1 MLLST
6 FRRLLISALLITSPL
21 LTYSQ
26 TLTPTDNRDTLRRIA
41 EEEERRLMDPLLK
54 RVPYERLDEAR
65 QQINRKAAGARTAI
79 PNITWQERGPSNLG
93 GRTRTLLFDP
103 NDVTHKKVWIG
114 SPLGGLWY
122 TNDITDSNAGW
133 TPASDS
139 WENMA
144 VTALAA
150 DPSNPQVMYAG
161 TGDGYGYIT
170 GGGIWKTTN
179 GGTTWARLSSTI
191 PGSTYP
197 SLAYGF
203 GYIQRIVVN
212 ANGYVFAAT
221 RLGIFRSI
229 DGGTSWQYVLAP
241 NQGIGASNV
250 TGNYNNDMATDL
262 ELASDGVLYA
272 SFNPSRVFKST
283 NTAGTTWT
291 EITPTGASGGERT
304 ELALAPTTSGS
315 SQVVYGV
322 SRAYNSSSYG
332 KDIKWFKKST
342 DGGTTWTDLTIP
354 TLGWGDYFTYGNG
367 YYALNLLVHPT
378 DANTIYAGS
387 YDWFRSINGGTS
399 WGNQLTYFSSY
410 QQGLFFQPGT
420 GTSAALI
427 NDNSVYWSTNWGNNT
442 ITTPAID
449 SRHIGYRG
457 SDISSVSMRSSP
469 GDTYLL
475 AGVRRVGFAQ
485 MASASIAAGNLLAF
499 ITYPGMTFID
509 EEDASVQISETLGAF
524 YRNNPS
530 GTTTLLTS
538 INSYYSTSPIPSDY
552 DSPSNTLYAADNS
565 NSQTFIKK
573 VTGVNS
579 TPQTTTLT
587 LTGVTNLASYLKLNA
602 DRTKLFMGTGSSQLY
617 RITNL
622 NQATPTVTAID
633 NGAFPQYSTI
643 SCIDVGA
650 TDDELLVTL
659 SNFGIQSVWYTTN
672 GGISWTGKDQSNYGL
687 PDVPVQS
694 ALFNPQ
700 NRKQVLLGT
709 DAGIWSTDDITT
721 ANPGWGFSGS
731 GMGGGFRIN
740 QLRYRASDGRITAA
754 TRGRGVWSTDAFVIP
769 NSSPTISIASISN
782 TTLCAGNT
790 FTVSFT
796 TAGPAFGTGNAFEVW
811 LSDATGSFISPRKIG
826 GSTTSPVSITLPSG
840 YSALPYGTNYQLKI
854 IATTPNIESNLSS
867 ALAIGNLGSTNLYD
881 RSIFVNWYGNGGS
894 VCTDGQITLYA
905 FTSTTNSN
913 TLTAEGYTWFRNGSV
928 VSTTTSSTFVAQQAG
943 TYTVAAKQAGCLAT
957 SNNYTL
963 YGQSSIYSSI
973 ISSAL
978 GEPQCDD
985 HPLKIQASYAG
996 NNATFQWT
1004 RDGVDIAGATSY
1016 SYTATQTGTYAH
1028 RVTDGS
1034 CSTTSSSS
1042 YFQFGRSLYANAY
1055 LASPGD
1061 SLICTGSNLSSL
1073 IYADV
1078 HSINGSTLRNDFT
1091 IQWYRNGVAIPYE
1104 TYQYI
1109 WANQPGTYSFL
1120 LKQGTCQTFSNAVSI
1135 RVANQLQPSISYKFA
1150 SKSACP
1156 GEIRTLSTN
1165 VFYSG
1170 NFQWQKDGI
1179 DIAGATG
1186 SSYSANTS
1194 GNYTLKLTR
1203 GNCVAISLPVSL
1215 TFTNAIQPSL
1225 TLNWSAAATGESC
1238 TDANPYVNETFTLS
1252 GYQYQWYRNGILLE
1266 WETYSGI
1273 VTTQSGLYSVRVTNG
1288 SCTGLSKEIYVSIKN
1303 GNTSKSVVTISPT
1316 SAQLCQNNS
1325 LLLTASLYMGYLQW
1339 KRNGVAIPGATST
1352 QFYATQSGIYTVV
1365 NQNGSCTAES
1375 DPVEV
1380 KIGEPTTASL
1390 SGNALISSGQSA
1402 RLPVSFTGP
1411 APWSFTL
1418 SNGQSVTAT
1427 YQNPTLVS
1435 VSPTSTTTY
1444 QIASLVNACGL
1455 GTVSGQAS
1463 VSVGTGSADV
1473 ALNMAVS
1480 NRTPNVGDLI
1490 TYTLTANNSGPDNAQ
1505 GVQLSSLLPS
1515 GLSFV
1520 STSSPGVSFANGVVS
1535 ANLGSILANNQSI
1548 VSFQATPTQPGV
1560 FLTSAQVTATQ
1571 TPDPDSQP
1579 NSGTGDGQDDA
1590 VTVDIRTPV
1599 GGALVASTNP
1609 NQVPL
1614 PTVQSNQPSTSPNTA
1629 DLSLSMWVDKE
1640 TPTVSELVSAS
1651 LTIANQGGSAASSI
1665 VVQVV
1670 LPNGSFS
1677 SQSPVGWIP
1686 VNSQTYKIYINT
1698 LAAGKSATV
1707 FFKWQPAAGGAIQAQ
1722 ILDTDIADPDSTPGN
1737 GYTNGEDDTA
1747 TVSVRVR

>member
-6 FRRLLISALLITSPL
+6 FRRLLISALLITSSL

-179 GGTTWARLSSTI
+179 GGITWARLSSTI

-241 NQGIGASNV
+241 NQGIGAGNV

-283 NTAGTTWT
+283 NIAGTTWT
-291 EITPTGASGGERT
+291 EITPAGASGGERT
-304 ELALAPTTSGS
+304 ELALAPSTSGA
-315 SQVVYGV
+315 SQVIYGV
-322 SRAYNSSSYG
+322 SRAYNSTNYG
-332 KDIKWFKKST
+332 QDVKWFKKST
-342 DGGTTWTDLTIP
+342 DGGTSWSNLTIP
-354 TLGWGDYFTYGNG
+354 TYSWGDHFTQGNG

-378 DANTIYAGS
+378 DANTVYAS
-387 YDWFRSINGGTS
+387 CYNWFRSTNGGINWS
-399 WGNQLTYFSSY
+399 SQLTYFSQY
-410 QQGLFFQPGT
+410 QQGLLFQPSSGT
-420 GTSAALI
+420 NAALF
-427 NDNSVYWSTNWGNNT
+427 NENGVYWSTDWGNS
-442 ITTPAID
+442 AIA
-449 SRHIGYRG
+449 SPTAEARHNGYRA
-457 SDISSVSMRSSP
+457 SDISSVSMRSTA
-469 GDTYLL
+469 GDSYLMS
-475 AGVRRVGFAQ
+475 GVRLVGIAQ
-485 MASASIAAGNLLAF
+485 TASAGLSAGSLLTFA
-499 ITYPGMTFID
+499 TYSGMTFID
-509 EEDASVQISETLGAF
+509 EDDPSLQIFESSGLF
-524 YRNNPS
+524 YRYNGS
-530 GTTTLLTS
+530 DFSVLTS
-538 INSYYSTSPIPSDY
+538 INSYYSSSPIPSDY
-552 DSPSNTLYAADNS
+552 DSPSNTLYAADYS
-565 NSQTFIKK
+565 NGQTFIKK

-672 GGISWTGKDQSNYGL
+672 GGVSWKGKDQSNYGL

-709 DAGIWSTDDITT
+709 DAGVWSTDDIT
-721 ANPGWGFSGS
+721 ADNPGWGFSGS

-740 QLRYRASDGRITAA
+740 QLRYRVSDGRITAA

-769 NSSPTISIASISN
+769 NSSPTISIANISN

-796 TAGPAFGTGNAFEVW
+796 TAGPAFGIGNTFEVW
-811 LSDATGSFISPRKIG
+811 LSDANGSFIRARKIG
-826 GSTTSPVSITLPSG
+826 TSTTSPISVTLPSG
-840 YSALPYGTNYQLKI
+840 INSVPYGINYQVKVV
-854 IATTPNIESNLSS
+854 ATNPVIESSS
-867 ALAIGNLGSTNLYD
+867 SEALAIGYLGSFNIND
-881 RSIFVNWYGNGGS
+881 RRAEVISYNYPSGSICPGGQVVLKIFGLNTTPNS
-894 VCTDGQITLYA
+894 YQWSLNNSAISGA
-905 FTSTTNSN
+905 TSTTV
-913 TLTAEGYTWFRNGSV
+913 SV
-928 VSTTTSSTFVAQQAG
+928 QQAG
-943 TYTVAAKQAGCLAT
+943 TYRLTLKQAGCTVT
-957 SNNYTL
+957 SNTYTL
-963 YGQSSIYSSI
+963 SVSTNQYSYVSSLSNE
-973 ISSAL
+973 
-978 GEPQCDD
+978 EPQCDD
-985 HPLKIQASYAG
+985 HPLKITSSYAG
-996 NNATFQWT
+996 EATSYQWV
-1004 RDGVDIAGATSY
+1004 RDGVDIAGAS
-1016 SYTATQTGTYAH
+1016 SYTYSAVQTGLYWCRLTNTGCLIIATPAYLKFS
-1028 RVTDGS
+1028 RTL
-1034 CSTTSSSS
+1034 SSVI
-1042 YFQFGRSLYANAY
+1042 Y
-1055 LASPGD
+1055 LASLND
-1061 SLICTGSNLSSL
+1061 SLLCASSSNLSTRIST
-1073 IYADV
+1073 
-1078 HSINGSTLRNDFT
+1078 SIPTSNDFS
-1091 IQWYRNGVAIPYE
+1091 IQWYRNNSPIIGATFLDYS
-1104 TYQYI
+1104 
-1109 WANQPGTYSFL
+1109 ASQPGIYSML
-1120 LKQGTCQTFSNAVSI
+1120 LKQGSCQVRSNAITI
-1135 RVANQLQPSISYKFA
+1135 RQTDQINANISY
-1150 SKSACP
+1150 SYRTKSVCL
-1156 GEIRTLSTN
+1156 GETRYLNAIPSG
-1165 VFYSG
+1165 SG
-1170 NFQWQKDGI
+1170 NFQWQRDGI
-1179 DIAGATG
+1179 DIEGAT
-1186 SSYSANTS
+1186 SSTYIATLS
-1194 GNYTLKLTR
+1194 GNYTVRITK
-1203 GNCVAISLPVSL
+1203 GNCSAISPPLSL
-1215 TFTNAIQPSL
+1215 TFSNNFQPSINL
-1225 TLNWSAAATGESC
+1225 YSPGDQSC
-1238 TDANPYVNETFTLS
+1238 VGVNMLSGDFYNLS
-1252 GYQYQWYRNGILLE
+1252 GYQYQWYMNGTLINGATNSTLYTTE
-1266 WETYSGI
+1266 SGR
-1273 VTTQSGLYSVRVTNG
+1273 YSVRLTNG
-1288 SCTGLSKEIYVSIKN
+1288 SCTGFSKEVYATVGPDMATKP
-1303 GNTSKSVVTISPT
+1303 TISLPT
-1316 SAQLCQNNS
+1316 KNQQLCQDNS
-1325 LLLTASLYMGYLQW
+1325 LRLTAGSYNGYGVLQW
-1339 KRNGVAIPGATST
+1339 KLNGIPIISATGTS
-1352 QFYATQSGIYTVV
+1352 FYATQSGIYTVV
-1365 NQNGSCTAES
+1365 STDGSCTAES

-1444 QIASLVNACGL
+1444 QLASVGNACGL

-1515 GLSFV
+1515 GLSFIG
-1520 STSSPGVSFANGVVS
+1520 TSSPGVSFASGVVS

-1665 VVQVV
+1665 IVQVV

-1686 VNSQTYKIYINT
+1686 VNSQTYKIYINS
-1698 LAAGKSATV
+1698 LATGKSATV